1 MMKRAAREQR
11 LALAI
16 AQLDAGE
23 HIQATPTLEAL
34 RDQVLP
40 EMAALSEDDERLRT
54 RVLLALARAYPRQG
68 RSQDAVRAG
77 CEAALWFE
85 QLGDAAGA
93 CDAHTLLAL
102 AYAQL
107 GVGRESLDQAL
118 RSLELARHLQDRERE
133 AWALLRVGN
142 AHAALDNP
150 AQAREITQQARE
162 IAQQLQLA
170 ELDFACVNNQAGF
183 TLDELEFARFDG
195 DNGRSVVAQA
205 MAELLAQQ
213 SLDAAKASGN
223 PYRQALALSHLIEAL
238 LHGSEWDRVQAH
250 IDALMQLA
258 DRHGYTGL
266 RHSAQLQ
273 QAKLTAAQ
281 GGWQVA
287 IAQAQKLQHEAA
299 GQLLPRQRKSLLQ
312 LLYECHKAWGD
323 ADRALAFLEEMVR
336 LERQTVRDTQMVQ
349 TQLLLIRDEVHQ
361 AVGRAERAVAAAQ
374 AAQQRNA
381 ALEAEALRLQAQ
393 LVDTDR
399 AAREDALTG
408 LANRRHAEQ
417 ALLTCVEMARRLQ
430 QPLAL
435 AMLDLDHFKQVNDR
449 FGHATGDA
457 VLRELGSLLKTA
469 LPAGALAARWGGEE
483 FLLVLPNTA
492 FEACKPVLER
502 LRAAVQAHAWAN
514 VAEGLAVTA
523 SIGASLSASTDEG
536 WEPALARA
544 DAALYAAKAAGRNC
558 VIVRA

>member
-1 MMKRAAREQR
+1 MNHAAREQR
-11 LALAI
+11 LADAL
-16 AQLDAGE
+16 AQLVGGE
-23 HIQATPTLEAL
+23 HIQATPALEAL

-40 EMAALSEDDERLRT
+40 EMAVLSVDDERMRA

-85 QLGDAAGA
+85 QLGDTAGA
-93 CDAHTLLAL
+93 CDAHALLAL

-107 GVGRESLDQAL
+107 GVGREALDQAL
-118 RSLELARHLQDRERE
+118 QALEMARHLQDRERE
-133 AWALLRVGN
+133 AWAMLRVGN

-162 IAQQLQLA
+162 IAQTLDLP
-170 ELDFACVNNQAGF
+170 ELDFACLINQAGF

-195 DNGRSVVAQA
+195 DSGRSVVAQA

-213 SLDAAKASGN
+213 SLDAARQSGN
-223 PYRQALALSHLIEAL
+223 PYREALALSNLNEAL
-238 LHGSEWDRVQAH
+238 LHGSEWDRVQEH
-250 IDALMQLA
+250 IDGLLQLA
-258 DRHGYTGL
+258 DQHGYTSL

-281 GGWQVA
+281 GGWQTA
-287 IAQAQKLQHEAA
+287 IALAQGLQREAA

-323 ADRALAFLEEMVR
+323 AGRALAYLEEMVR
-336 LERQTVRDTQMVQ
+336 LERQAVRDTQMVQ
-349 TQLLLIRDEVHQ
+349 TQLLLIREEVHQ

-374 AAQQRNA
+374 QAQQRSA
-381 ALEAEALRLQAQ
+381 VLEAEALRLQAQ

-435 AMLDLDHFKQVNDR
+435 AMLDLDRFKQVNDQY
-449 FGHATGDA
+449 GHATGDA
-457 VLRELGSLLKTA
+457 VLRDLGQLLRTQ

-492 FEACKPVLER
+492 FESCEPVLER
-502 LRAAVQAHAWAN
+502 LRAAVQAHAWADL
-514 VAEGLAVTA
+514 AKGLAVTT
-523 SIGASLSASTDEG
+523 SIGASLCASTDEG

-544 DAALYAAKAAGRNC
+544 DAALYAAKAEGRNR